1 LQGISNHDV
10 LESQL
15 DNFWIGNMKVHVNKL
30 KYMKNVTK
38 PRIERLLESK
48 AIVGAK
54 WITKTNNQVWKGKN
68 Q

>member
-1 LQGISNHDV
+1 
-10 LESQL
+10 
-15 DNFWIGNMKVHVNKL
+15 MKVHVNKL

-54 WITKTNNQVWKGKN
+54 WITKTNNQVWKGKIN
-68 Q
+68 NHMHT